1 MPARVTATPALIGRP
16 DEDVIITVA
25 FDDGSIASITY
36 TKRGSDRRPIYYQ
49 SYHVMKGAVT
59 GLDRGLRA
67 PDRPSQRQA
76 RCSLALDAIDLG
88 HRRQMRFVAD
98 ALVDDAEP
106 PVPLAAAMASASTVL
121 AAAESARIG
130 EAIHLEIAKLADNRR
145 RDANLRV

>member
-1 MPARVTATPALIGRP
+1 VTATPSSTGRP
-16 DEDVIITVA
+16 DENVIVAVA

-36 TKRGSDRRPIYYQ
+36 TNRGSDRRPIYYQ
-49 SYHVMKGAVT
+49 AYHAMKGDVT
-59 GLDRGLRA
+59 GLIEDF
-67 PDRPSQRQA
+67 A
-76 RCSLALDAIDLG
+76 RLTVHRKGKEVATWAGAIDLG
-88 HRRQMRFVAD
+88 HRRQMRLVAD